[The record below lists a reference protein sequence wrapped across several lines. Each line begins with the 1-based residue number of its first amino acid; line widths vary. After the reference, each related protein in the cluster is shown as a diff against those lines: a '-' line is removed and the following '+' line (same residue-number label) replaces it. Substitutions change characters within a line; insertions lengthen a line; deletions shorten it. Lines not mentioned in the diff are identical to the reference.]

1 MMITSTGS
9 PTLPI
14 PLIQSDRDT
23 LAVLAMKGTYA
34 IDWTLPIGTPIY
46 AAREGRVLHLKEDSN
61 VAGLTEEYTALAN
74 FVLIGHEDGSQ
85 ANYAHLQAK
94 RGIGRSGRLGK
105 SGPGDRS
112 LGKYGIFNRAP
123 SSLYCKTA
131 KISH

>member
-14 PLIQSDRDT
+14 PLIRVGQGYFGSFSHE
-23 LAVLAMKGTYA
+23 GTYA

-85 ANYAHLQAK
+85 ANYAHL
-94 RGIGRSGRLGK
+94 
-105 SGPGDRS
+105 
-112 LGKYGIFNRAP
+112 N
-123 SSLYCKTA
+123 KTGHWWKWA
-131 KISH
+131 TG